1 LLSCPVTEEGAVD
14 SSTKSKLTIG
24 VMLIVLGLGLYGL
37 QYLGA
42 TAKPLLLVL
51 IGGLFLA
58 AYFATRSY
66 FLLVVGGITTGLGIG
81 LFGEPRWLVVHE
93 FTEIGL
99 GVGFAL
105 IYVVRLLYER
115 RSHWWPLVPALV
127 FLLLGFQT
135 WGRFRRFLFSS
146 HGWPILIVIVGVLV
160 LLGAL
165 GKGTGKKKAA

>member
-1 LLSCPVTEEGAVD
+1 VD

-42 TAKPLLLVL
+42 TAKPLALVL

-66 FLLVVGGITTGLGIG
+66 FLLVVAGVTAGLGIG
-81 LFGEPRWLVVHE
+81 LFGEPRWLVLHE

-99 GVGFAL
+99 GIGFAM
-105 IYVVRLLYER
+105 IYFVRLLYER

-127 FLLLGFQT
+127 FFLLGFQT
-135 WGRFRRFLFSS
+135 WGRFRRFVFSA

-165 GKGTGKKKAA
+165 GKGKKEIA